1 MKSGIRVL
9 CFIFIFSVFSVCFAL
24 NRCVNTDESVVNDV
38 ASDVLTIV
46 IDAGHGGQDPGAV
59 EGNVREADIN
69 LDIAQRLRDKLTS
82 KGFNVV
88 MTRETDDG
96 LYLGGH
102 DKWEKTEDMKARK
115 SIVTSSGASMLLS
128 IHQNFFSDRSA
139 CGAQVFF
146 NGSNPENEKLA
157 QIVQTKLAEVARK
170 ENTRAIVRKD
180 ELFILKNNEM
190 PSILIECGFISNEE
204 ERTILCNEDY
214 KDELAE
220 AIYEGVCE
228 YLGVESNES
237 QHQETIRP

>member
-1 MKSGIRVL
+1 MGCKIRIL
-9 CFIFIFSVFSVCFAL
+9 CFVFIFFILAVCIAMHA
-24 NRCVNTDESVVNDV
+24 NAPTKERVVND
-38 ASDVLTIV
+38 ASGDVLTIV

-59 EGNVREADIN
+59 DKSVREADIN
-69 LDIAQRLRDKLTS
+69 LDIAQRLRDRLTS
-82 KGFNVV
+82 RGFNVI

-96 LYLGGH
+96 LYLNEH

-115 SIVTSSGASMLLS
+115 RIVNSSGASMLLS
-128 IHQNFFSDRSA
+128 IHQNFFSDRSVY
-139 CGAQVFF
+139 GAQVFF
-146 NGSNPENEKLA
+146 NGSNPRNEALA
-157 QIVQTKLAEVARK
+157 QIVQTKLAEAARK

-204 ERTILCNEDY
+204 ERVLLCTEAY

-228 YLGVESNES
+228 YFESNNKE
-237 QHQETIRP
+237 ETE

>member
-24 NRCVNTDESVVNDV
+24 NRCVNTNESVVNDV

-96 LYLGGH
+96 AINPAIMVIIIGKRIRVRFETSLGSYGIRI
-102 DKWEKTEDMKARK
+102 MR
-115 SIVTSSGASMLLS
+115 S
-128 IHQNFFSDRSA
+128 FFVVRS
-139 CGAQVFF
+139 
-146 NGSNPENEKLA
+146 
-157 QIVQTKLAEVARK
+157 
-170 ENTRAIVRKD
+170 
-180 ELFILKNNEM
+180 FIT
-190 PSILIECGFISNEE
+190 G
-204 ERTILCNEDY
+204 
-214 KDELAE
+214 
-220 AIYEGVCE
+220 G
-228 YLGVESNES
+228 
-237 QHQETIRP
+237 